1 MAAATFKAVGITALD
16 TEPRSLREVGNYG
29 GKLRQVADTI
39 ALVTANTDEDGD
51 AWVMCEVPSN
61 AKIRKITL
69 YNDVIDAHATPTL
82 DCNLGIYNGGTKF
95 TSSAGT
101 TYAADGIVDEDA
113 YATALASTT
122 SAFLGVANITGL
134 DLTYEVRDINKVA
147 NYVWEDAGLPEDPRV
162 PLRLAFTVA
171 TNVAA
176 THQDGDI
183 TLVVDYTV
191 E

>member
-1 MAAATFKAVGITALD
+1 MATAKAVGITLLD
-16 TEPRSLREVGNYG
+16 ATPRTLQESGSYG
-29 GKLRQVADTI
+29 GKLRVVSDTI
-39 ALVTANTDEDGD
+39 ALVTTNTDVDGD

-61 AKIRKITL
+61 AKIRKITM
-69 YNDVIDAHATPTL
+69 YNDVVDAHATPTL
-82 DCNLGIYNGGTKF
+82 DCNLGVYNGPTKF

-101 TYAADGIVDEDA
+101 AYAADGIIDEDA

-134 DLTYEVRDINKVA
+134 DLTYEVRDINVVA
-147 NYVWEDAGLPEDPRV
+147 NYVWEDAGLPEDPNV
-162 PLRLAFTVA
+162 KLRLTFTVA

-176 THQDGDI
+176 THQDGDV
-183 TLVVDYTV
+183 TLVVEYMV

>member
-1 MAAATFKAVGITALD
+1 MTTDAKAVGITALD
-16 TEPRSLREVGNYG
+16 ASPRSLREVGNYG
-29 GKLRQVADTI
+29 GKIRQVGDTV
-39 ALVTANTDEDGD
+39 ALVTANTATDGD
-51 AWVMCEVPSN
+51 IWYMAEVPSN

-95 TSSAGT
+95 TSSTPT
-101 TYAADGIVDEDA
+101 TYAANGVIDVDA
-113 YATALASTT
+113 YATLLTSTT
-122 SAFLGVANITGL
+122 SLFLGVANITGL
-134 DLTYEVRDINKVA
+134 DLTYEVKNINAVA

-162 PLRLAFTVA
+162 PLRLAFTIA

>member
-1 MAAATFKAVGITALD
+1 MTTDAKAVGVTSLDASPRAL
-16 TEPRSLREVGNYG
+16 LEVGSYG
-29 GKLRQVADTI
+29 GKVRQVADTV
-39 ALVTANTDEDGD
+39 ALVTANTATDGD
-51 AWVMCEVPSN
+51 TWYMCEVPSN

-101 TYAADGIVDEDA
+101 TYAADGIIDEDA
-113 YATALASTT
+113 YATAIESST
-122 SAFLGVANITGL
+122 SAFLGVANLTGL
-134 DLTYEVRDINKVA
+134 DLTYEVKNINAVA

-162 PLRLAFTVA
+162 PLRIAFTVA